1 MSSADSQ
8 FKTTLSNIVTTVSNN
23 QKVLDE
29 LKNDNSMV
37 IELLNSIYQMTED
50 MSKKFDEVLNI
61 GIKKPSGSNTK
72 NSNTDD
78 KLKQTE
84 TPSTASSK
92 STIVKTKASD
102 SKPEVSTGDEP
113 PKVIKNIMTFFKTR
127 YVQNPNV
134 FNDILEE
141 NQAEAIFAEQAS
153 EIASK
158 KEGVQ
163 RNKFKATIL
172 YKKISKAQIKRIR
185 DKMMDEHDSASI
197 NNDDDVKE
205 VDESN

>member
-1 MSSADSQ
+1 
-8 FKTTLSNIVTTVSNN
+8 
-23 QKVLDE
+23 
-29 LKNDNSMV
+29 
-37 IELLNSIYQMTED
+37 MTED
-50 MSKKFDEVLNI
+50 MSKKFDEVLNV
-61 GIKKPSGSNTK
+61 GIKKPSGGCKNNTV
-72 NSNTDD
+72 NDD
-78 KLKQTE
+78 KMKQTE
-84 TPSTASSK
+84 TSSTSTSK
-92 STIVKTKASD
+92 SVTVKNKSPE
-102 SKPEVSTGDEP
+102 SKNEVSTNEEP

-141 NQAEAIFAEQAS
+141 NQADAIFAEHVT

-158 KEGVQ
+158 KEGIQ

-205 VDESN
+205 VEESN